1 MAFPLMT
8 TQTLS
13 TPAAPAAIWRAL
25 TRVDLWPT
33 VLPALLTARLEPDGP
48 LAPGQSIVTRA
59 TPESGASDITMRVVA
74 AEAPQRLML
83 TIDDPAYRATTEY
96 RIVATTGGTDL
107 VVTSS
112 LEAIGFKQTV
122 RFILWQQRLVP
133 MLRQTARER
142 AQALIDL
149 AERISDGG
157 SARCRSLS
165 IGITCPE
172 IDLPQEARNTASCA
186 MSFGSIIALIDC
198 AAIASAFTLHDLPL
212 ICARP

>member
-149 AERISDGG
+149 AERIGD
-157 SARCRSLS
+157 A
-165 IGITCPE
+165 P
-172 IDLPQEARNTASCA
+172 
-186 MSFGSIIALIDC
+186 
-198 AAIASAFTLHDLPL
+198 
-212 ICARP
+212 